1 MTASLIISMTVL
13 VIVITLMIK
22 NSAAGPWHDL
32 QKGEEIPVKGVPVL
46 TEYVNKVGK
55 YHGFR
60 VDTYSTKRQEWVEA
74 TAWDQEVIRYAEI
87 KQPDSHD
94 HN

>member
-1 MTASLIISMTVL
+1 MTAALLLSIVVLIL
-13 VIVITLMIK
+13 VIILALIC
-22 NSAAGPWHDL
+22 NHAAGRWHDL
-32 QKGEEIPVKGVPVL
+32 KDGEIPLKGIPVL
-46 TEYVNKVGK
+46 TEYVNKVGR

-94 HN
+94 HD